1 MLPKSLLFAIVSL
14 ILAACGGGGGGDGG
28 SGGDGTG
35 TNGCGASAAPSGTGG
50 VGPGGPSGP
59 FQISG
64 KLNVEVSNKLEAE
77 CNNTLATAVAMAPGD
92 SFSAEARSTNAGY
105 KGIPARNNVVVHDL
119 YRLTVGAENVRV
131 TLSFSA
137 NSLAENDLDLFLL
150 DSSGTVVTASSEGV
164 DQAVETVTTPG
175 PGTYFVGVRAFKG
188 GSVYLVA
195 AGTTTVTTALDRA
208 TILPGDE
215 FVPGEVF
222 VKYKDSQSIQ
232 SLASRHGLAAVG
244 DMGGGVQLM
253 RVAKPFRIEMAGAAI
268 SDKINAPGHEANEA
282 VGATIEALLRLKRD
296 PEVTYAEPNYI
307 RHASFIPND
316 PFYRYQWHYR
326 AINLES
332 AWNSA
337 TGANAIV
344 AVIDT
349 GIKKAHPDLAGQL
362 VAGYDFISDST
373 NAGDGGGVDSDPEDV
388 GDGARPGE
396 SSFHGTHVAG
406 TVAAATNNGIGV
418 AGIAFNGKIMP
429 LRVLGKGGGT
439 DADII
444 QAIRFAAG
452 LPNNSGTLSAKK
464 ADIINMS
471 LGGPRSS
478 ATVQAAVDAARA
490 EGVIVVAAAGNEN
503 TSAPSFPA
511 AYAGVI
517 SVSAVGF
524 DLKRAPYSNFGSTID
539 IAAPGGDTSVDR
551 NGDSFADG
559 VLSTLFDD
567 TVGKFSY
574 VFYQGTSMAAP
585 HIAGVLA
592 LMRGANPALTPT
604 VIDQLIAGTHPT
616 YKQRITSDIGVVGR
630 DDLFGHGLIDAK
642 KAVDAALALSGP
654 QVPVGSILSTS
665 VEQLNFDSFT
675 NSLQFNI
682 TNGGDQTVVMTITS
696 VTSSVPWISVTPT
709 SGLAPLRI
717 VVAIDRAQIPADGT
731 YNGNIDIV
739 TNANTGTSIKTVPV
753 TVVVRTN
760 AAIGDAGEIFV
771 LVLDR
776 NTGATINDTNLPES
790 QPSASNG
797 YRYAISG
804 IPAGFYYV
812 FAGTDRDNDG
822 FICEIEDACGTFGA
836 LVEVAA
842 GVPLTNLNFSVNNAQ
857 SPPPPGVVLSIQSR
871 GPAQK
876 KRLKR

>member
-1 MLPKSLLFAIVSL
+1 MLRKSLSLLVVSL
-14 ILAACGGGGGGDGG
+14 ILVACGGGGGGGG
-28 SGGDGTG
+28 GGDATA
-35 TNGCGASAAPSGTGG
+35 CGASAAPSGTGG
-50 VGPGGPSGP
+50 VGSGGPSGS

-77 CNNTLATAVAMAPGD
+77 CNNTLATAAAMAPGD
-92 SFSAEARSTNAGY
+92 SFSAQAISTNAGY
-105 KGIPARNNVVVHDL
+105 KGITARNQVVIHDL

-137 NSLAENDLDLFLL
+137 NNLTANDLDLFLL
-150 DSSGTVVTASSEGV
+150 DSSGTVVAASSEGT

-175 PGTYFVGVRAFKG
+175 PGTYIVGVRAFAG
-188 GSVYLVA
+188 GSVYLVV

-208 TILPGDE
+208 TILPGAE

-222 VKYKDSQSIQ
+222 VKYKSSQSIQ
-232 SLASRHGLAAVG
+232 SLASKHNLAAVS
-244 DMGGGVQLM
+244 DMDEGVKLM
-253 RVAKPFRIEMAGAAI
+253 RVAKPTRVEIASAVTGE
-268 SDKINAPGHEANEA
+268 KINAPGHEANEA
-282 VGATIEALLRLKRD
+282 VGATIEALLNLKRD
-296 PEVTYAEPNYI
+296 PNVIYAEPNYI

-316 PFYRYQWHYR
+316 PFYRHQWHFP

-332 AWNSA
+332 AWDLKKGS
-337 TGANAIV
+337 NAIV

-349 GIKKAHPDLAGQL
+349 GIKQAHPEFAGQL
-362 VAGYDFISDST
+362 VPGFDFISGST
-373 NAGDGGGVDSDPEDV
+373 NAGDGDGIDPNPEDV
-388 GDGARPGE
+388 GDGARLGE

-406 TVAAATNNGIGV
+406 TVAAATDNGIGV
-418 AGIAFNGKIMP
+418 AGIAFQGKIMP

-439 DADII
+439 DGDIV

-452 LPNNSGTLSAKK
+452 LDNNSRIRPAKK

-471 LGGPRSS
+471 LGGPNFSQLVQD
-478 ATVQAAVDAARA
+478 TVNAARA
-490 EGVIVVAAAGNEN
+490 AGVIVVAAAGNEN
-503 TSAPSFPA
+503 TNAPSYPA
-511 AYAGVI
+511 AYDGVI
-517 SVSAVGF
+517 SVSAVGL

-567 TVGKFSY
+567 TSGKFSY

-592 LMRGANPALTPT
+592 LMRGANPALTPI

-630 DDLFGHGLIDAK
+630 DDLFGDGLIDAK
-642 KAVDAALALSGP
+642 KAVDAALALSGGP
-654 QVPVGSILSTS
+654 PVAGSILAIS
-665 VEQLNFDSFT
+665 VERLSFDSFT

-682 TNGGDQTVVMTITS
+682 TNGGDPIVPLNITS
-696 VTSSVPWISVTPT
+696 VTSPDPWISVTPA
-709 SGLAPLRI
+709 SGGAQQQI
-717 VVAIDRAQIPADGT
+717 VVTINRAHAQIAADGA
-731 YNGNIDIV
+731 YRGRIDIV
-739 TNANTGTSIKTVPV
+739 SNATILPTIKTIPV

-771 LVLDR
+771 LVLDP
-776 NTGATINDTNLPES
+776 NTGATINDTSLRES
-790 QPSASNG
+790 QPSPSNG

-836 LVEVAA
+836 LVDLR
-842 GVPLTNLNFSVNNAQ
+842 GGGPLTNLNFSVNNAQ
-857 SPPPPGVVLSIQSR
+857 NPPPPSEVLSLQR
-871 GPAQK
+871 GGPTQK

>member
-1 MLPKSLLFAIVSL
+1 MLRKSLSLLVVSL
-14 ILAACGGGGGGDGG
+14 ILVACGGGGGGGG
-28 SGGDGTG
+28 GGGDATA
-35 TNGCGASAAPSGTGG
+35 CGASAAPSGTGG
-50 VGPGGPSGP
+50 VGSGGPSGS

-77 CNNTLATAVAMAPGD
+77 CNNTLATAAAMAPGD
-92 SFSAEARSTNAGY
+92 SFSAQAISTNAGY
-105 KGIPARNNVVVHDL
+105 KGITARSSVVVHDL

-137 NSLAENDLDLFLL
+137 NNLTANDLDLFLL
-150 DSSGTVVTASSEGV
+150 DSSGTVVTASSEGT

-175 PGTYFVGVRAFKG
+175 PGTYIVGVRAFAG
-188 GSVYLVA
+188 GSVYLVV

-222 VKYKDSQSIQ
+222 VKYRDGQSIQ

-253 RVAKPFRIEMAGAAI
+253 RVAKPFRVEKAIVAI
-268 SDKINAPGHEANEA
+268 SDKINALGHEANEA
-282 VGATIEALLRLKRD
+282 VGATIEALLNLKRD
-296 PEVTYAEPNYI
+296 PNVIYAEPNYI

-316 PFYRYQWHYR
+316 PFYRYQWHYP

-337 TGANAIV
+337 TGRNAIV

-406 TVAAATNNGIGV
+406 TVAAATDNAIGV

-452 LPNNSGTLSAKK
+452 LSNNSGALPAKK

-478 ATVQAAVDAARA
+478 TTVQTAVDAARA
-490 EGVIVVAAAGNEN
+490 AGVIVVAAAGNEN

-517 SVSAVGF
+517 SVSAVGL

-567 TVGKFSY
+567 TSVKFSY

-604 VIDQLIAGTHPT
+604 VIDQLIAGIHPT
-616 YKQRITSDIGVVGR
+616 YKQRITSDIGTVGR

-654 QVPVGSILSTS
+654 PVAGSILAIS
-665 VEQLNFDSFT
+665 VERLSFDSFT

-682 TNGGDQTVVMTITS
+682 TNGGDPIVPLNITS
-696 VTSSVPWISVTPT
+696 VTSPDPWISVTPA
-709 SGLAPLRI
+709 SGGAPQQI
-717 VVAIDRAQIPADGT
+717 VVTIDRAHAQIDADGA
-731 YNGNIDIV
+731 YDGRIDIV
-739 TNANTGTSIKTVPV
+739 SNATILPTIKTIPV

-771 LVLDR
+771 LVLDP
-776 NTGATINDTNLPES
+776 NTGATINDTSLPES
-790 QPSASNG
+790 QPSPSNG

-836 LVEVAA
+836 LVDLR
-842 GVPLTNLNFSVNNAQ
+842 GGGPLTNLNFSVNNAQ
-857 SPPPPGVVLSIQSR
+857 NPPPPSEVLSLQR
-871 GPAQK
+871 GGPTQK

>member
-1 MLPKSLLFAIVSL
+1 
-14 ILAACGGGGGGDGG
+14 
-28 SGGDGTG
+28 
-35 TNGCGASAAPSGTGG
+35 
-50 VGPGGPSGP
+50 
-59 FQISG
+59 
-64 KLNVEVSNKLEAE
+64 
-77 CNNTLATAVAMAPGD
+77 MAPGD
-92 SFSAEARSTNAGY
+92 SFSAQAISTNAGY
-105 KGIPARNNVVVHDL
+105 KGITARNQVVIHDL

-137 NSLAENDLDLFLL
+137 NNLTANDLDLFLL
-150 DSSGTVVTASSEGV
+150 DSSGTVVAASSEGT

-175 PGTYFVGVRAFKG
+175 PGTYIVGVRAFAG
-188 GSVYLVA
+188 GSVYLVV

-222 VKYKDSQSIQ
+222 VKYKDGQSIQ

-253 RVAKPFRIEMAGAAI
+253 RVAKPFRVEMAIAAI

-282 VGATIEALLRLKRD
+282 VGATIEALLNLKRD
-296 PEVTYAEPNYI
+296 PNVIYAEPNYI

-316 PFYRYQWHYR
+316 PFYRYQWHYP

-332 AWNSA
+332 AWDLKQ
-337 TGANAIV
+337 GANAIV

-373 NAGDGGGVDSDPEDV
+373 NAGDGDGVDSDPEDV

-406 TVAAATNNGIGV
+406 TVAAATDNGIGV

-452 LPNNSGTLSAKK
+452 LSNNSGTLPAKK

-517 SVSAVGF
+517 SVSAVGL

-567 TVGKFSY
+567 TSGKFSY

-604 VIDQLIAGTHPT
+604 VIDQLIAGDHPT
-616 YKQRITSDIGVVGR
+616 YKQRITSDIGTVGR

-642 KAVDAALALSGP
+642 KAVDAAIALNGP
-654 QVPVGSILSTS
+654 QAPVGSILATS
-665 VEQLNFDSFT
+665 VERLVFDRVT
-675 NSLQFNI
+675 NSLQLNI
-682 TNGGDQTVVMTITS
+682 TNGGDQATPLNITP
-696 VTSSVPWISVTPT
+696 VTATVPWISITPI
-709 SGLAPLRI
+709 SGTAPLR
-717 VVAIDRAQIPADGT
+717 VVVSIDRSQIAADGD
-731 YNGNIDIV
+731 YDGSIDIV
-739 TNANTGTSIKTVPV
+739 SNATTGSSIKNIPVSV
-753 TVVVRTN
+753 TVQAN
-760 AAIGDAGEIFV
+760 AALGDAGQIFV
-771 LVLDR
+771 LVLGFDPISG
-776 NTGATINDTNLPES
+776 NYVTINNTSLPES
-790 QPSASNG
+790 QPSPSNG

-804 IPAGFYYV
+804 IPAGTPTSSYYV
-812 FAGTDRDNDG
+812 YAGTDRDNDG
-822 FICEIEDACGTFGA
+822 VICEIEDACGTFGA
-836 LVEVAA
+836 LVDLT
-842 GVPLTNLNFSVNNAQ
+842 GGGPLTNLNFSVNNAQ
-857 SPPPPGVVLSIQSR
+857 NPPPPSEVLSLQR
-871 GPAQK
+871 GGPTQK